1 MYTSQAQQVKWG
13 DFMSCKLNVMNGVTH
28 GGVLSP
34 ILIAVSADGL
44 LEKLE
49 ETGVEV
55 YMGSRFTG
63 TIAYVDGIVG
73 TVKISIGNNGEGL

>member
-1 MYTSQAQQVKWG
+1 MYTSQAQRVKWG

-34 ILIAVSADGL
+34 ILIAVYADGL
-44 LEKLE
+44 LERLE
-49 ETGVEV
+49 ETGVEG

-63 TIAYVDGIVG
+63 TIVYADGIVG
-73 TVKISIGNNGEGL
+73 PVQINFESYAS